1 MLKTIAAIA
10 VSAFIVKRAA
20 PETYD
25 KAIRAV
31 GDIVD
36 TTSDIVTAARGQA
49 KAYCAEACADA
60 SKRLQDVDPAAIEK
74 LRAMLDGQQQAPQPA
89 QHRAARI
96 RRP

>member
-10 VSAFIVKRAA
+10 VSAFIVKRTS

-31 GDIVD
+31 SDVID

-49 KAYCAEACADA
+49 KSYCAEACADA
-60 SKRLQDVDPAAIEK
+60 AKRLQAVDPQAIET
-74 LRAMLDGQQQAPQPA
+74 LRAMLDGTPSQQPA
-89 QHRAARI
+89 APRRVAPR